1 MNNPLLAELTNKFI
15 DNELSENEKLQLEE
29 LLKIEE
35 NKKYFTSI
43 TEAIEKFNQT
53 KPLPKEINLE
63 ENIMQKIK
71 NDSNSSFGLKDIL
84 SELFNGNKL
93 GYAFSFAMGLII
105 AASLFLLQKDNLSL
119 DDQFLQGTA
128 ADRSF
133 DEAYFLDETSL
144 NGAVKVKYSEG
155 LVILDVD
162 LNTSEALDCEL
173 KFNKNEFSFF
183 GVKSIKSESES
194 KFSSS
199 NSSVRLSNLKGNH
212 YLVFLKNLKD
222 YPSKVHASFYSGSY
236 TVANLTI
243 DIKK

>member
-1 MNNPLLAELTNKFI
+1 MNNSKLTELTNKFI
-15 DNELSENEKLQLEE
+15 DNELNEREKLQLDE

-35 NKKYFTSI
+35 NKKYFTSL
-43 TEAIEKFNQT
+43 TETVGQFNKS
-53 KPLPKEINLE
+53 KPPFNEINLE
-63 ENIMQKIK
+63 EKIMQKI
-71 NDSNSSFGLKDIL
+71 NNESNSSFGLKDIF
-84 SELFNGNKL
+84 SELFKGNKL

-105 AASLFLLQKDNLSL
+105 AVSLFLLQKESLSL
-119 DDQFLQGTA
+119 DEQFIQGTA

-133 DEAYFLDETSL
+133 DEAYFLDETSF
-144 NGAVKVKYSEG
+144 NGSVKVKYSEG

-162 LNTSEALDCEL
+162 LNTLEQLDCEL

-183 GVKSIKSESES
+183 GVKSIKSESDS
-194 KFSSS
+194 KFSTS
-199 NSSVRLSNLKGNH
+199 NSSVRLTNLKGNR

-222 YPSKVHASFYSGSY
+222 YPSKVHASFYSGNY